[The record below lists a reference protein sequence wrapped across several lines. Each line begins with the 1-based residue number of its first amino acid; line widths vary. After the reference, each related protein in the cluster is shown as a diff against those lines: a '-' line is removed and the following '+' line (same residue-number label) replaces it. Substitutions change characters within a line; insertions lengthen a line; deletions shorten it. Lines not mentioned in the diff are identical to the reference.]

1 MRRFTNDRGV
11 IRYWGTGN
19 DDLIIMHAFPRK
31 APDMIEPQGLKKISL
46 RARHYTPGR
55 VLTLNTYVTL
65 FYSGKR
71 PKDKWIIAEL
81 MKLDNLYSYGY
92 LRKYNDVERAM
103 LLDIRDED
111 GELYSSEAAY
121 SAFKAEWDA

>member
-1 MRRFTNDRGV
+1 
-11 IRYWGTGN
+11 
-19 DDLIIMHAFPRK
+19 
-31 APDMIEPQGLKKISL
+31 
-46 RARHYTPGR
+46 
-55 VLTLNTYVTL
+55 
-65 FYSGKR
+65 
-71 PKDKWIIAEL
+71 